1 MKTLAVAVAV
11 TASFAAIQAQ
21 EVYKVGN
28 GVSAPVVIRQVNPEY
43 TPEALAARIEG
54 VVGMEMIVHAD
65 GTADD
70 VEWQAIRSD
79 LEREVRSWSEALG
92 SPRDVPPVALT
103 GMVSSIVH
111 LAYHLGAIRQIG
123 KSARGPREGTFVQ
136 SSGT

>member
-11 TASFAAIQAQ
+11 IASFTAIQAQ

-54 VVGMEMIVHAD
+54 VVGIEMIVHAD

-70 VEWQAIRSD
+70 VKITKSLDNVLGLDQQAVKAAKQWRFRPGTKDGKAVAVS
-79 LEREVRSWSEALG
+79 
-92 SPRDVPPVALT
+92 VALEMRFT
-103 GMVSSIVH
+103 
-111 LAYHLGAIRQIG
+111 L
-123 KSARGPREGTFVQ
+123 K
-136 SSGT
+136 